1 MGSGL
6 SGNCHLM
13 MNFLWPIGGTSQLSF
28 WNPLAE
34 GTVALGGKAPQPR
47 VRVGTQHVPQGPG
60 RPAPSAHGGAGPVQG
75 GLARCVHSRWGQK
88 GLAQQW
94 VWQIAGTGPWGGG
107 DAFEI
112 TMFLSRQE
120 LALRALRGPVGPQ
133 IANGGQGTVRKCPL
147 VSLWS
152 PIFLT

>member
-1 MGSGL
+1 
-6 SGNCHLM
+6 M
-13 MNFLWPIGGTSQLSF
+13 MNSLWPIGGTSQLSF

-60 RPAPSAHGGAGPVQG
+60 EPAPSAHGGAGPVQG

-120 LALRALRGPVGPQ
+120 LALRALRACRSSNSKWRAGDSQEMPSCVLVEPYLFNLDPCNLGP
-133 IANGGQGTVRKCPL
+133 K
-147 VSLWS
+147 
-152 PIFLT
+152 